1 MGRIKTTLIKRLT
14 LKLYNEYKDQFKEDY
29 EHNKRLVQE
38 LIDVESKKIRNVI
51 AGYLTR
57 LIKEKKEI

>member
-14 LKLYNEYKDQFKEDY
+14 LKIFKDHRDKVKQDY
-29 EHNKRLVQE
+29 EENKKTVEE
-38 LIDVESKKIRNVI
+38 LTDVESKKIRNVI

-57 LIKEKKEI
+57 LAKEKTE

>member
-38 LIDVESKKIRNVI
+38 LIDGGVRN
-51 AGYLTR
+51 GR
-57 LIKEKKEI
+57 RQ